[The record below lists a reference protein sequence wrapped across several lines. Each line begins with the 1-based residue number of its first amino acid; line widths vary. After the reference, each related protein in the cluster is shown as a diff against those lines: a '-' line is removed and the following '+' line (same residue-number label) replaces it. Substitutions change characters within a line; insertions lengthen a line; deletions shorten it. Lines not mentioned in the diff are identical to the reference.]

1 MRTNELKELQ
11 HEIAL
16 ENIDRHFENMIL
28 SRDKDEK
35 EKQVNFPP
43 NSKKY
48 QILLKC
54 FNVTINEFNQ
64 MTERYSDCKI
74 LRTGKVID
82 FEGTQD
88 AFDSLLDGLYK
99 DESNFKVIDYITIK

>member
-1 MRTNELKELQ
+1 MRTDEFKELQ

-16 ENIDRHFENMIL
+16 ENIDRYFENMKA
-28 SRDKDEK
+28 SK
-35 EKQVNFPP
+35 EKDAKLNEVTLPL

-74 LRTGKVID
+74 LRTGKVIN

-88 AFDSLLDGLYK
+88 AFDSLLDELYK